1 MGVVDLL
8 HDKRFNIFFSFIV
21 GIGLICMIRP
31 MCVGSDCN
39 VNKAPAEKDF
49 DKYVYRMS
57 GGKCYE
63 FKTEIVSCPA
73 SGAIEAFRENQN
85 ENESPRSKSRSLNYP
100 FGMDEP
106 FRDQF
111 ARRITPIS
119 TCE

>member
-1 MGVVDLL
+1 MGIVDLL
-8 HDKRFNIFFSFIV
+8 NDKRFNMFFSFIV

-31 MCVGSDCN
+31 LCVGSDCN

-63 FKTEIVSCPA
+63 FKTEIVSCPS

-85 ENESPRSKSRSLNYP
+85 GSSHSKSTTLNNYKA
-100 FGMDEP
+100 MDEP

-111 ARRITPIS
+111 SRRITPIS